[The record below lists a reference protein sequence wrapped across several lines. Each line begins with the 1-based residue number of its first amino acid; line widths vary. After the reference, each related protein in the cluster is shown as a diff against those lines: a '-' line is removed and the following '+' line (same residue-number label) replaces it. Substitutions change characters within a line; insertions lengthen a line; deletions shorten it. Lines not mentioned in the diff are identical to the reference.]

1 VNIAST
7 SEAEHT
13 VSVTCGPHPPSAAI
27 GGGDP
32 PTAATPPSGT
42 VANSDS
48 KETECVESRRSI
60 APSSRNRTSAE
71 VREHLAA
78 NGPLTRG
85 EIVADLG
92 GNAGAIDKKL
102 KRLLAKDEIRAEG
115 PPRKRL
121 YSSAEKPRRLPTS
134 ATATRGKTR
143 APAAPERGVY
153 PLYDAIGDLNG
164 ATTARL
170 AQQTGLPRKLV
181 VEQGQRLLKLGL
193 VRFRGVGRERIW
205 LTTQLES
212 ERDAA

>member
-1 VNIAST
+1 V
-7 SEAEHT
+7 
-13 VSVTCGPHPPSAAI
+13 
-27 GGGDP
+27 
-32 PTAATPPSGT
+32 AATPPRGT
-42 VANSDS
+42 ISDSDS
-48 KETECVESRRSI
+48 KETDCVENTRSI
-60 APSSRNRTSAE
+60 ASSSRNRTSAE

-78 NGPLTRG
+78 HGPLTRA

-92 GNAGAIDKKL
+92 GSAGGIDKKL

-121 YSSAEKPRRLPTS
+121 YSSAEEPPGLSTS
-134 ATATRGKTR
+134 ATATLGKKR
-143 APAAPERGVY
+143 EPVSPERGVY

-170 AQQTGLPRKLV
+170 AQQTGLPTKLV

-193 VRFRGVGRERIW
+193 VRFRGIGRERIW